1 MMTSRSRFPATLGA
15 TLLLALA
22 AMAPAP
28 AATVLEYEVEG
39 RCETDF
45 TRMSF
50 DGLFA
55 RVDTTLDDVST
66 STIFDDGEQ
75 MMYLLLHDSREV
87 MTMESDDDAIDF
99 QGDVGRSAGIYAGKQ
114 VEQFTGM
121 DSNQMLAQAQAT
133 QVAMCPE
140 MEGIGIAD
148 PDYAAAATRCAQTMA
163 TRMQADPQA
172 QRELMDAYGMDTA
185 TGSGRRARK
194 PPSPA
199 AAPTWRTTT
208 LDRDGSQQVLD
219 GITCRNETLRR
230 GETVLRSQCL
240 AEVDALPLE
249 PPAKRRLARMQTI
262 GRGMASGIAALN
274 PEAVDDQDGPAT
286 VALLRR
292 CHDGGRESGR
302 ATLRI
307 RRDVT
312 LDAAIFEPPAGY
324 APMQMQL
331 PEE

>member
-1 MMTSRSRFPATLGA
+1 MKMSRSP
-15 TLLLALA
+15 ALA
-22 AMAPAP
+22 ALILACSLPAQ
-28 AATVLEYEVEG
+28 AATVLEYEVDG

-55 RVDTTLDDVST
+55 RVDTTLDEVST

-99 QGDVGRSAGIYAGKQ
+99 QGDVGRSASIYAGKQ
-114 VEQFTGM
+114 VEQVTGM
-121 DSNQMLAQAQAT
+121 DSTRMLAQAQAT
-133 QVAMCPE
+133 QIAMCPE

-172 QRELMDAYGMDTA
+172 QRELMDAYGIDA
-185 TGSGRRARK
+185 GAGSRGRARTA
-194 PPSPA
+194 PSPA

-219 GITCRNETLRR
+219 GITCGNETLRR

-262 GRGMASGIAALN
+262 GRGMASGIASLH

-286 VALLRR
+286 VALVRH
-292 CHDGGRESGR
+292 CHEGGRETGR

-312 LDAAIFEPPAGY
+312 LEASIFEPPAGY

-331 PEE
+331 PDE